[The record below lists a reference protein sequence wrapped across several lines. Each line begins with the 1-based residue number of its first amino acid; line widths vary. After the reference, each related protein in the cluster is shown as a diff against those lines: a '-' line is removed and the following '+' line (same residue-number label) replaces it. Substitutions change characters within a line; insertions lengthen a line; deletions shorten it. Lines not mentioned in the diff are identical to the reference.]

1 MEGVIVVEKKEAP
14 LGIKDKDIKYL
25 EKMIRSNKI
34 FFTKKAS
41 IYPIVG
47 GIQGALFLIVGAV
60 PTFVAI
66 LMYIILRSGAGMIF
80 LTGERAMETITLMI
94 STFLF
99 GLMALGF
106 LYSSVA
112 QQFTYSSFG
121 AIVCGLISVFMTP
134 PTFPEVKTAG
144 LLLLGSGF
152 VTFVC
157 LLIRD
162 QEIRR
167 ILKTK
172 VRIKQVDEETL
183 KLLKIME
190 NITSS
195 AKFYEKIMNALYYI
209 CTGLGVLFVGSITV
223 FSNMPVYSYVQ
234 STSPPVWK
242 LLSVSLAFT
251 MPLALVFSLRKYL
264 YWTGVAWFSVL
275 AAFLVFRVISSGYLN
290 ILGLVII
297 AAAVAMPVLAL
308 MLSPLLKHQRFR
320 EKLVKI
326 GELL

>member
-1 MEGVIVVEKKEAP
+1 MENKKETP
-14 LGIKDKDIKYL
+14 LGIKDVEYL
-25 EKMIRSNKI
+25 EKMIMSNKI
-34 FFTKKAS
+34 FFTKKS
-41 IYPIVG
+41 YIYPIIG
-47 GIQGALFLIVGAV
+47 GVQGALFLIVGAV

-66 LMYIILRSGAGMIF
+66 LMYIILRSGAGIF
-80 LTGERAMETITLMI
+80 LLTEERAVETMTLMI
-94 STFLF
+94 FTFLF

-106 LYSSVA
+106 IYSSVA
-112 QQFTYSSFG
+112 QQFTYSSVG
-121 AIVCGLISVFMTP
+121 AIVCGLISIFMTP
-134 PTFPEVKTAG
+134 PTFPELKTAG

-152 VTFVC
+152 VTFAC
-157 LLIRD
+157 FLIRD

-167 ILKTK
+167 ILKMK

-183 KLLKIME
+183 KLLRLME
-190 NITSS
+190 NIKSS
-195 AKFYEKIMNALYYI
+195 AEFYARIVKTLFYI
-209 CTGLGVLFVGSITV
+209 CTGLGVFFVGSITV
-223 FSNMPVYSYVQ
+223 FSNMPVYSVQ

-251 MPLALVFSLRKYL
+251 MPLALVFSLRKFL

-308 MLSPLLKHQRFR
+308 MLSPILEHQRFR
-320 EKLVKI
+320 EKLREI